1 LDIVGMD
8 IGAYYVETCELKIV
22 NGRDFNPDLQSDYEE
37 AIIINE
43 RFVEFM
49 RWESPIGKELI
60 YQDSLHYYVIG
71 VVKDF
76 YFDSFESEVQPMW
89 LRFVHPKDFRYLIA
103 RTSSAQLQEVF
114 EEVKMAWKEV
124 FDNSEYDI
132 KTAEYARWSATTINT
147 LIFKL
152 FVLLGL
158 VATVLSL
165 IGLFSLVSLN
175 IVGRTKEVGIR
186 KVLGASI
193 TGIIG
198 VMNKEYIYILGIGVI
213 AGTLISYTLIP
224 LFMGSVWAYHVPVN
238 PIAFLLSSILLI
250 SFSLLTVGFKV
261 ANAASRNPV
270 ELLRDE

>member
-1 LDIVGMD
+1 
-8 IGAYYVETCELKIV
+8 
-22 NGRDFNPDLQSDYEE
+22 
-37 AIIINE
+37 
-43 RFVEFM
+43 
-49 RWESPIGKELI
+49 
-60 YQDSLHYYVIG
+60 
-71 VVKDF
+71 
-76 YFDSFESEVQPMW
+76 MW
-89 LRFVHPKDFRYLIA
+89 LRFVKPKDFRYMIA

-124 FDNSEYDI
+124 FDNTEYDI

-213 AGTLISYTLIP
+213 AGTLISYTLVP
-224 LFMGSVWAYHVPVN
+224 LFMGNVWAYHVPVN